1 VTTIT
6 LLQNIQNGVPSGNYD
21 GSSQDFYSD
30 AGKGNGYYQGYQPLQ
45 QVEIRVENFQG
56 TVTLQGTLDAIPLAS
71 IWVDLGVIDLND
83 SSLNTLTTS
92 IILLGSYTWIRA
104 HVTDFQAGK
113 IDYLTSVYEVRFD
126 Y

>member
-1 VTTIT
+1 MTTIT

-71 IWVDLGVIDLND
+71 IWVDLGAIDLND

>member
-1 VTTIT
+1 MTTIT

-21 GSSQDFYSD
+21 GSSQEFYSD

>member
-1 VTTIT
+1 MTTIT

>member
-1 VTTIT
+1 MTTIT

-56 TVTLQGTLDAIPLAS
+56 AVTLQGTLDAIPLAS
-71 IWVDLGVIDLND
+71 IWVDLGAIDLND